1 MSICLTHRRCIRR
14 REQLHSSAKHSREEV
29 WIAQRLAGINQ
40 LMSIPTIVFR
50 HSIATR
56 ALHWL
61 NALCVFLVLM
71 SGLQIFN
78 AHPRLYW
85 GQYGANTDH
94 AALEMTVGDSAEG
107 QPLGIVRIGHH
118 QIPTTGFLGVSKDG
132 SGESIERGF
141 PSWATIP
148 SYQDLATGR
157 RWHFFFAWVLVFSS
171 ALYFIISFATRHV
184 QRDLLPTRTQ
194 WSLNGIAR
202 DFWDHVR
209 LRFPTGEAARYYNSL
224 QKLAYLAVLF
234 ILAPMILATGLTMS
248 PGLDAGFPWLLSL
261 FGGRQS
267 ARTLHFICAMSVVLF
282 IVVHLVM
289 VVLAGPL
296 NELRSMITG
305 RYALPPEEVK

>member
-1 MSICLTHRRCIRR
+1 
-14 REQLHSSAKHSREEV
+14 
-29 WIAQRLAGINQ
+29 
-40 LMSIPTIVFR
+40 
-50 HSIATR
+50 
-56 ALHWL
+56 
-61 NALCVFLVLM
+61 M

-94 AALEMTVGDSAEG
+94 AALEMTVGDPDKG
-107 QPLGIVRIGHH
+107 QPLGMVRIGRHE
-118 QIPTTGFLGVSKDG
+118 IPTTGFLGVSKDG
-132 SGESIERGF
+132 RGELIARGF

-148 SYQDLATGR
+148 SYQDLAMGR

-171 ALYFIISFATRHV
+171 ALYILISFATRHV

-194 WSLNGIAR
+194 WSLKGIAR

-248 PGLDAGFPWLLSL
+248 PGLDAGFPWLLNL

-282 IVVHLVM
+282 IVIHLAM

-305 RYALPPEEVK
+305 RHVLPPENVK